1 MKHSPDRLII
11 FTRLPKA
18 GLAKTRLIPALGA
31 EGAARLQ
38 CMLAE
43 RLLARAQKL
52 AANLPLSIEVRL
64 TDGTLDEAQAWLG
77 VGPLY
82 RDQGTGELGARM
94 ERALAQALKEGALR
108 VVLAGTD
115 IPGLDRAVLA
125 SAFAALDE
133 HDLVLGPAADG
144 GYYLVGLG
152 RPAPGLL
159 ADGYWRKL
167 ATLERRAAELGL
179 STALLTKLHD
189 LDTPQDLA
197 RWQAHGEI

>member
-1 MKHSPDRLII
+1 MNRPPDRLII
-11 FTRLPKA
+11 FTRLPQA

-52 AANLPLSIEVRL
+52 ARAMPLNIEVRL
-64 TDGTLDEAQAWLG
+64 TDGTPDEARAWLG
-77 VGPLY
+77 EGPLY
-82 RDQGTGELGARM
+82 REQGTGELGARM
-94 ERALAQALKEGALR
+94 ERALTQALEEGAPR
-108 VVLAGTD
+108 AVLAGTD
-115 IPGLDRAVLA
+115 IPGLDREVLA
-125 SAFAALDE
+125 SAFAALE
-133 HDLVLGPAADG
+133 EYDLVLGPAADG

-159 ADGYWRKL
+159 AGGYWRKL
-167 ATLERRAAELGL
+167 DTLEWRAAELGL

-197 RWQAHGEI
+197 RWQAHGDI